1 MLRLMGLPRVELFPV
16 ATVIREDERIL
27 IRFGGL
33 KDEQW
38 MGVPLKYLGAEDG
51 EAAELRL
58 LAELQRIGYQVERGA
73 PHVD

>member
-1 MLRLMGLPRVELFPV
+1 MLRLMGLPRVERFPV
-16 ATVIREDERIL
+16 ATVIREAERIL

-38 MGVPLKYLGAEDG
+38 MGVPLKYLVAEDG
-51 EAAELRL
+51 EASELRL